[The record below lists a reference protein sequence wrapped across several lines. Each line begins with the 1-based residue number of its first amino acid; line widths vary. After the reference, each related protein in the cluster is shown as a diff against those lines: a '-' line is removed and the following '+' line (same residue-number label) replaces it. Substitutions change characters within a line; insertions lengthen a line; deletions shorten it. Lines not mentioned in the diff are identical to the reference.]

1 MADATLREVI
11 ERMKAEGQLTR
22 NTGTNSI
29 KTVKELITHMRD
41 RDEESARDAS
51 ERNQQLAEIKQ
62 ALMDGDEEAVEVIT
76 KSDDNLTTGDDLEN
90 LREEVKRE
98 LETIELL
105 REIRDNTA
113 GMGRPQKEEE
123 DTSGPGVVA
132 IGAGALAVGAAL
144 GAAAGIIR
152 GNLKA
157 LETLVP
163 PIKTLRESITRQFR
177 LLRVYFNRTLP
188 RQLRAIGTSITE
200 GFQAFRT
207 GLVERFVRF
216 GDTLADIFRPLGRL
230 FAPIQGAIRS
240 IGGLNE
246 DVVNIFK
253 EAGEEIAKIR
263 NFKFP
268 RIEIPGGKMIA
279 ESFETVGR
287 FIRQVGTVFSSVA
300 STVGK
305 LFAPLALIMGVF
317 DAVSGAIKGFNED
330 EGGYVSKFFA
340 GFEGALEGVLNGL
353 VGIPLDLLKSGVA
366 WIAGKLG
373 FDNAVETLE
382 SFSFADIISDLVAIP
397 FDLVRTAVAEIG
409 KVFSLFQDDEG
420 NFRFPSINELLMQ
433 SLTGL
438 GEVFRKAITSV
449 ADLFGFDEFSQKI
462 AEMDFG
468 EEMDKIL
475 DGIIETTS
483 ALINGVVEGILNI
496 KDQVQETVAKTVD
509 FVSEFVKDVLK
520 NVLPDPNK
528 ERGFF
533 DPTRIAVAALDKFG
547 VYEYAGM
554 RVNNPDDYGDVM
566 DSEIADLANGEAPPP
581 AIDVDQLESDM
592 DGVNPN
598 QNQPQFETEQ
608 SPQVDGSQT
617 EVEKPAMTEAEAKR
631 LQLEQEQKENAAAA
645 QTANTTAVVVGDT
658 NVQTN
663 NNTTNSNTTVG
674 MTSTSGDP
682 NDSFWSSLNPFG

>member
-76 KSDDNLTTGDDLEN
+76 KSEDNLTTGDDLEN

-123 DTSGPGVVA
+123 DTSGPGVAA

-163 PIKTLRESITRQFR
+163 PIRMLREGITRQFR

-230 FAPIQGAIRS
+230 FAPIQGAIRT
-240 IGGLNE
+240 IGGFIQP
-246 DVVNIFK
+246 VITIFK

-268 RIEIPGGKMIA
+268 KIEIPGGKMIA

-287 FIRQVGTVFSSVA
+287 FIKSVGSVFAKVA
-300 STVGK
+300 LVVSK
-305 LFAPLALIMGVF
+305 LFAPLAIVLGVF

-330 EGGYVSKFFA
+330 EGGMVSKFFA

-353 VGIPLDLLKSGVA
+353 VGIPLDLIKSGVA

-373 FDNAVETLE
+373 FDNAVEALE
-382 SFSFADIISDLVAIP
+382 SFKFTDIISDIVAIP
-397 FDLVRTAVAEIG
+397 FDLVRSAVD
-409 KVFSLFQDDEG
+409 KVKDIFNLFVNDDG
-420 NFRFPSINELLMQ
+420 NFEFPSIKEYLSQTL
-433 SLTGL
+433 GL
-438 GEVFRKAITSV
+438 IPNLIKESVQAIAS
-449 ADLFGFDEFSQKI
+449 LFGFDKFAAQLDEIDFTEEIGKI
-462 AEMDFG
+462 
-468 EEMDKIL
+468 I
-475 DGIIETTS
+475 DGIIDTTS
-483 ALINGVVEGILNI
+483 ALINGVVQGILSV
-496 KDQVQETVAKTVD
+496 KDTVQETVAKTVD

-554 RVNNPDDYGDVM
+554 RVNNPDDYGDVV
-566 DSEIADLANGEAPPP
+566 DSEITDLANGETPPP
-581 AIDVDQLESDM
+581 AIDQAQLEQDM

-617 EVEKPAMTEAEAKR
+617 EVEKPTMTEAEAKR
-631 LQLEQEQKENAAAA
+631 LQLEQENKENAAAA
-645 QTANTTAVVVGDT
+645 QTANTTAVVVGGT
-658 NVQTN
+658 NVQTSN
-663 NNTTNSNTTVG
+663 TTTNSNTTVG
-674 MTSTSGDP
+674 LTGTSGDP
-682 NDSFWSSLNPFG
+682 NDRYWGD

>member
-1 MADATLREVI
+1 MADVTLKEVI

-29 KTVKELITHMRD
+29 KTVKELITHMKD

-76 KSDDNLTTGDDLEN
+76 KSEDNLTTGDDLEN

-98 LETIELL
+98 MEVIELL

-113 GMGRPQKEEE
+113 GMGKPQKEEE
-123 DTSGPGVVA
+123 DDSGPGVLT
-132 IGAGALAVGAAL
+132 IGAGAMAVGAAL

-157 LETLVP
+157 LEALVP
-163 PIKTLRESITRQFR
+163 PIRILREGITRQFR
-177 LLRVYFNRTLP
+177 LLRVYFKRTLP

-216 GDTLADIFRPLGRL
+216 GDTLADLFRPLGRL
-230 FAPIQGAIRS
+230 FTPIRGAITF
-240 IGGLNE
+240 IGGLIQP
-246 DVVNIFK
+246 VITIFK

-263 NFKFP
+263 NFQFP
-268 RIEIPGGKMIA
+268 KIEIPGGKMIA
-279 ESFETVGR
+279 ESFETVGK
-287 FIRQVGTVFSSVA
+287 FIKSVGTVFSSVA

-317 DAVSGAIKGFNED
+317 DAVSGAIRGFNED

-382 SFSFADIISDLVAIP
+382 SFNFTDIISDLVAIP
-397 FDLVRTAVAEIG
+397 FDLVRTTVAEIG
-409 KVFSLFQDDEG
+409 KVFSLFKDDEG
-420 NFRFPSINELLMQ
+420 NFQFPSIKEILMQ

-438 GEVFRKAITSV
+438 GEVFRKAITAV
-449 ADLFGFDEFSQKI
+449 ASLFGFDEFSQKI

-468 EEMDKIL
+468 EEMNKIIG
-475 DGIIETTS
+475 GIVETTT
-483 ALINGVVEGILNI
+483 ALINGVVQGILSV
-496 KDQVQETVAKTVD
+496 KDTVQETVQKTVD

-566 DSEIADLANGEAPPP
+566 DSEIAQLANGDTPPP
-581 AIDVDQLESDM
+581 AIDQAQLEQDM

-631 LQLEQEQKENAAAA
+631 LQLEQENKENAAAS
-645 QTANTTAVVVGDT
+645 QTANSTAVVVGGT

-663 NNTTNSNTTVG
+663 NTTTNSNTTVG
-674 MTSTSGDP
+674 LTGTSGDP
-682 NDSFWSSLNPFG
+682 NDSFWNRMNPFG